1 MLTISLGCV
10 QTDATLLD
18 VTCCVRL
25 HTLLRVVG
33 QSLKP
38 AKLFSQQ
45 LPTFLL
51 FRDRRSVAQQ
61 CSIRLHSSSN
71 VVGVMHAHYA
81 EFTDL
86 WVVSFPRCTAGPNI
100 VGSCCVRLHATLL
113 LDVLYQQGDVDQVD
127 SSPLRPRKDVLTKQ
141 YKKKHHGS
149 PIVPPLELYKLQQQ
163 DSLPD
168 YAQLSPRERYD
179 GLSTD
184 EALLS
189 PRTRP
194 LTVDTR
200 TIPHECPPSPPH
212 QQVEHSWFERRLV
225 LTFLACIMYMFCFL
239 NTGHGIIL

>member
-1 MLTISLGCV
+1 VVNVVAYKCKTRVSLPTRGRQRKRRKSVKQDVPILHLFCEITMQNNSIVCTHCDCNTFKMLIISLV
-10 QTDATLLD
+10 
-18 VTCCVRL
+18 
-25 HTLLRVVG
+25 
-33 QSLKP
+33 
-38 AKLFSQQ
+38 
-45 LPTFLL
+45 
-51 FRDRRSVAQQ
+51 
-61 CSIRLHSSSN
+61 
-71 VVGVMHAHYA
+71 
-81 EFTDL
+81 
-86 WVVSFPRCTAGPNI
+86 
-100 VGSCCVRLHATLL
+100 
-113 LDVLYQQGDVDQVD
+113 LDVLCQQGDVDQVD

-179 GLSTD
+179 GLSTE

-212 QQVEHSWFERRLV
+212 EQVEHSWFERRLV
-225 LTFLACIMYMFCFL
+225 
-239 NTGHGIIL
+239 

>member
-1 MLTISLGCV
+1 MWPKANFDQISKFHFQIAPCVSTGRELSFEWSHLRISSADSKVRLALQNSIKYSGSEGVKMLIISLV
-10 QTDATLLD
+10 
-18 VTCCVRL
+18 
-25 HTLLRVVG
+25 
-33 QSLKP
+33 
-38 AKLFSQQ
+38 
-45 LPTFLL
+45 
-51 FRDRRSVAQQ
+51 
-61 CSIRLHSSSN
+61 
-71 VVGVMHAHYA
+71 
-81 EFTDL
+81 
-86 WVVSFPRCTAGPNI
+86 
-100 VGSCCVRLHATLL
+100 
-113 LDVLYQQGDVDQVD
+113 LDVLCQQGDVDQVD

-179 GLSTD
+179 GLSTE

-225 LTFLACIMYMFCFL
+225 LTFLACMFCFL
-239 NTGHGIIL
+239 NAGHVIILYRTVPFKFRLIHVHIYA